1 MKKSKYGI
9 MFFSEKGFC
18 YREADGYFVTI
29 DNYNFFANYGENDK
43 RWYINDL
50 KTGRYVGKGKT
61 LEAAK
66 EDAHLQ
72 MKQFLKFRKTSEY
85 SRLRRS
91 YRLLDLKFKHISLF
105 KEGGAKNDKG
115 ISS

>member
-9 MFFSEKGFC
+9 MFFSKNGFC
-18 YREADGYFVTI
+18 YREAEGYFITI
-29 DNYNFFANYGENDK
+29 DNFNFFANYGENDK
-43 RWYINDL
+43 RWYVNDL

-72 MKQFLKFRKTSEY
+72 MKQFLKFRKTSMY
-85 SRLRRS
+85 SKLRRS
-91 YRLLDLKFKHISLF
+91 YRLLDLKSKHVSLL
-105 KEGGAKNDKG
+105 KESGIGNDKD